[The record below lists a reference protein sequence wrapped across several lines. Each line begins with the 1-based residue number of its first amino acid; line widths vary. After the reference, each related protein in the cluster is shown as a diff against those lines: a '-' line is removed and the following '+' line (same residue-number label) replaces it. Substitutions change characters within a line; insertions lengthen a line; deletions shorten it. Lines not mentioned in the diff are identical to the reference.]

1 MQRLLAQHGQMV
13 ALDPLWPERAT
24 VGGVLSANDSGALR
38 GRYGSARDL
47 VIGMTLVLADGTIA
61 KTGGKVVK
69 NVAGYDLHKLM
80 IGAWG
85 TLAVMTEVTF
95 RLHPFAGARAVHSF
109 HAERAELLMEFAR
122 TVCAEHL
129 NPEALQVRTAEAGY
143 VLDVQLVGSEA
154 GIAAKNEH
162 MREVAS
168 SCRVEQLPVF
178 PAGVF
183 AAREQMVADAGATRV
198 KATMPPS
205 ALPEALVAVR
215 TAGGSAVAYPT
226 GILYAKFANGVE
238 VPAGL
243 ERCVRETNGGVT
255 VLGQPVAYTPLM
267 REIKRQF
274 DARDTLNRGF
284 VGGM

>member
-1 MQRLLAQHGQMV
+1 
-13 ALDPLWPERAT
+13 
-24 VGGVLSANDSGALR
+24 
-38 GRYGSARDL
+38 
-47 VIGMTLVLADGTIA
+47 
-61 KTGGKVVK
+61 
-69 NVAGYDLHKLM
+69 M

-109 HAERAELLMEFAR
+109 HAEQAELLMEFAR

-154 GIAAKNEH
+154 AIAATNEH

-178 PAGVF
+178 PADVF

-215 TAGGSAVAYPT
+215 AAGGAAVAYPT

-243 ERCVRETNGGVT
+243 ERCVRETHGGVT